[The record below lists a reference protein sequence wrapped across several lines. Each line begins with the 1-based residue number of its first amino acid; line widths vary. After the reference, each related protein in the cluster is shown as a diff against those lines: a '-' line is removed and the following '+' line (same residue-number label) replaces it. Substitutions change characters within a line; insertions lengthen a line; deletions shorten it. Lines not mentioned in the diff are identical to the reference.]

1 MSAEC
6 RPVDEDSGV
15 TVAMPDFKASR
26 IIFDNMVITGV
37 GCDKLGRVVD
47 LMPFGSQNLEKLP
60 QGKEHWYRSILI
72 ARNGRVLSAE
82 RSNRPPGAGEC
93 AFRITHEDRGGI
105 TISSRDAADR
115 SHGYMMPSRRKS
127 GILLECACDRASP

>member
-1 MSAEC
+1 MS
-6 RPVDEDSGV
+6 
-15 TVAMPDFKASR
+15 MPNFKPTR
-26 IIFDNMVITGV
+26 EIFDNIIVTGSAE
-37 GCDKLGRVVD
+37 DRLGRVVI
-47 LMPFGSQNLEKLP
+47 LMPWGPQNLEKLP

-82 RSNRPPGAGEC
+82 RSNRPPRAGEC

-105 TISSRDAADR
+105 TISSQDAADR